1 MKGKVIWVILILAFV
16 LRFVSVTKFPVG
28 FNADEASFGYD
39 AYSILQTGRDQWGNV
54 MPLVLKSF
62 GDYKSPLYS
71 YISMPFVA
79 IFGLNILAVRLPNV
93 IIGTL
98 AVLAVYL
105 LVKEIF
111 KSKKWLGIFAA
122 LFLAVNP
129 WSVMMSRG
137 AFEAN
142 LITFFLPMG
151 IYFFLKGLENRKY
164 LVWSAIF
171 FGFNLFTYHSAKLI
185 TPIVVVGLIIVFWKK
200 ISVVGIKKTI
210 LSGIIFFVFAIL
222 TAYTFFIGGGSR
234 ISERSITQGALEEGA
249 KQKIELIASG
259 TNPFLAKALHN
270 KYQVVIQRFVT
281 NYFQYFSPKFLFT
294 RGSSDSYYGMFPGIG
309 VIYLFDGLMLLGL
322 VPYLLNKNPKK
333 TLLMVLAWL
342 LIAPLPAALSTGAG
356 FAGNRAIGMLPVI
369 QIVEIFG
376 LVGWISLLKKPFS
389 KIIYIVMTVLGIFL
403 IWNVANFLRTYIK
416 KIPQSAYEQMC
427 DGSLE
432 AANWLSQN
440 RNGKNVI
447 VSRSFGEP
455 QIFFAFAN
463 IWSPFDYQMSTKNWD
478 LEKTHTLWLDQLSEY
493 SLGDYTIKSVD
504 WKTDI
509 LKEDT
514 LIVSRSNEVPEEILP
529 LHVINYKN
537 GTPSLFIVDMN
548 QKNYAKAN

>member
-1 MKGKVIWVILILAFV
+1 MKGKVIWIILILAFV

-39 AYSILQTGRDQWGNV
+39 AYSILHTGRDQWGNV

-62 GDYKSPLYS
+62 GDYKSSLYS
-71 YISMPFVA
+71 YISVPFVA

-151 IYFFLKGLENRKY
+151 IYLFLKGLENRKY
-164 LVWSAIF
+164 LIWSGVF
-171 FGFNLFTYHSAKLI
+171 LGLNLFTYHSAKLI
-185 TPIVVVGLIIVFWKK
+185 TPIVVLGLIIIFWKK
-200 ISVVGIKKTI
+200 IKSLGIKDLI
-210 LSGIIFFVFAIL
+210 LPGIVFSVFAIL

-249 KQKIELIASG
+249 KIKIELINSG
-259 TNPFLAKALHN
+259 TNPTVAKLLHN
-270 KYQVVIQRFVT
+270 KYQVVAQRFVT

-309 VIYLFDGLMLLGL
+309 VIYIFDGLLLLGL
-322 VPYLLNKNPKK
+322 IPYVLKKNPIKP
-333 TLLMVLAWL
+333 LLLILAWL

-356 FAGNRAIGMLPVI
+356 FAGNRAIGMIPVI

-376 LVGWISLLKKPFS
+376 LIGWIDLLKKTSS
-389 KIIYIVMTVLGIFL
+389 KTIYIGIPILGILL
-403 IWNVANFLRTYIK
+403 IWNVMNFLRIYIK
-416 KIPQSAYEQMC
+416 EIPQSAYEQMS
-427 DGSLE
+427 DGNLE
-432 AANWLSQN
+432 AAKWVTQN
-440 RNGKNVI
+440 REEKEVI
-447 VSRSFGEP
+447 ISRSFGEP
-455 QIFFAFAN
+455 QIFFAFTNAWN
-463 IWSPFDYQMSTKNWD
+463 PSDYQKYSKKWD

-493 SLGDYTIKSVD
+493 NLGDYTVKSVD
-504 WKTDI
+504 WKKDV
-509 LKEDT
+509 LKKNT
-514 LIVSRSNEVPEEILP
+514 LIVCRPDEMPEGVLP
-529 LHVINYKN
+529 LHVVNYKN

-548 QKNYAKAN
+548 QKNYAKAF